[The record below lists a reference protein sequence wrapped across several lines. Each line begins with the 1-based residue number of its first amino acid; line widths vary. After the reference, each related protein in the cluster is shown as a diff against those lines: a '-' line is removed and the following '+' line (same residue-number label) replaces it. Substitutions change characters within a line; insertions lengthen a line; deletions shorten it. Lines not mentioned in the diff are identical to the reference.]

1 MELEGCW
8 DRPPLNDEEVEIHI
22 ASNSWHHI
30 YSFSPALHFGY
41 LHPSIHEGGYAAL
54 YVIFNIPALMVVS
67 GIAKNLEGIFTREPD
82 VYTSNMVT
90 IALLLLFWLLVSL
103 VIGIIID
110 LLKRNRIESN

>member
-1 MELEGCW
+1 MKKWKFILPVTVGTIFI
-8 DRPPLNDEEVEIHI
+8 V
-22 ASNSWHHI
+22 
-30 YSFSPALHFGY
+30 FSLPFIFGY
-41 LHPSIHEGGYAAL
+41 LYPSIHEGGYAAL

-82 VYTSNMVT
+82 AYTSNMVT

-103 VIGIIID
+103 VIGIVID